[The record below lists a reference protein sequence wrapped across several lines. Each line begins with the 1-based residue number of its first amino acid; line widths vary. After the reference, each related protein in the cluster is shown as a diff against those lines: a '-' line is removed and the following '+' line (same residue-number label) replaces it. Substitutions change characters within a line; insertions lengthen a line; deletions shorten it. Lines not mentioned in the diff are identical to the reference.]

1 MVVVN
6 VVICVKVSIL
16 CCVNK
21 FVLFIKGVFFFFDL
35 NLNLG
40 ELRESN

>member
-1 MVVVN
+1 MVFVN

-21 FVLFIKGVFFFFDL
+21 FVLFVKVYFFFLIF